1 MKRVLGM
8 AIAMLLLPV
17 APVAAQGVSVTLVPR
32 SAAEAEA
39 LRFALMLYALR
50 EGGSGVV
57 QNGQGNAAAL
67 LQSGGGLAAA
77 GQVGLIRQR
86 GRGHR
91 ATLAQT
97 APGTAWAIIQGGRG
111 TQAHVTQDRPGDVG
125 LTLQYGW

>member
-1 MKRVLGM
+1 MKRVMGM
-8 AIAMLLLPV
+8 ALATTLALLLP
-17 APVAAQGVSVTLVPR
+17 ALPAAAQGVSITLVPR
-32 SAAEAEA
+32 SAAETEA
-39 LRFALMLYALR
+39 LRLALMLYALR

-57 QNGQGNAAAL
+57 QGGQGNAAAL
-67 LQSGGGLAAA
+67 LQSGG

-91 ATLAQT
+91 ATLTQT

-111 TQAHVTQDRPGDVG
+111 AQAAVTQDRPGDVG